1 MKRRPQ
7 EERAPDLSEVTQD
20 RRIDDTEEIQG
31 KS

>member
-7 EERAPDLSEVTQD
+7 EERTPDLSEVAQD